1 MLLLTIKVHTN
12 WRLLLNHG
20 YINNRSVL
28 HIRTVYFPAGI
39 HFVLSLLKLL
49 NIWELNGTNAY
60 KLLLANIVVFVV
72 SILGLALLYNIS

>member
-1 MLLLTIKVHTN
+1 MDILIIALYFIFGLSIFLLGVTSI
-12 WRLLLNHG
+12 
-20 YINNRSVL
+20 
-28 HIRTVYFPAGI
+28 
-39 HFVLSLLKLL
+39 LSLLKLL